1 MVINLPTETKL
12 VFTQHRRNS
21 SESSLDRFF
30 GIFIDKIYFA
40 LLLVIYS
47 FELENISK
55 AMEG

>member
-1 MVINLPTETKL
+1 MPTETKL